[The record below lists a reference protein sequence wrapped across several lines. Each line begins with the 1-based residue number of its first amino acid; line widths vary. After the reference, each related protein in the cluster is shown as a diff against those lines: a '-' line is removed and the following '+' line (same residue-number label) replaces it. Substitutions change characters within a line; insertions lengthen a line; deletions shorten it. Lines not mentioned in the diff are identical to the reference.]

1 MRHDAARNRQDAK
14 SEMIRHSLGM
24 LTPQER
30 KDQEAAEERRRLA
43 EARKAAQGQALFEE
57 Q

>member
-1 MRHDAARNRQDAK
+1 MRHDAARSRQDAK